1 LDDVPAF
8 DLVVQKKTI
17 EISGER
23 NVAAATQNA
32 QIGFL
37 QLLVLVQ
44 FMKIGNGLNG
54 KIFRRANFKAEG
66 IEREQVLILGYFH
79 E

>member
-1 LDDVPAF
+1 
-8 DLVVQKKTI
+8 
-17 EISGER
+17 
-23 NVAAATQNA
+23 
-32 QIGFL
+32 
-37 QLLVLVQ
+37 
-44 FMKIGNGLNG
+44 LNG

>member
-1 LDDVPAF
+1 
-8 DLVVQKKTI
+8 
-17 EISGER
+17 
-23 NVAAATQNA
+23 
-32 QIGFL
+32 
-37 QLLVLVQ
+37 
-44 FMKIGNGLNG
+44 MKIGNGLNG